1 MLLLIVNLYWA
12 SQQNYN
18 NHYYFE
24 IKALPMGLCSI
35 CKGLSDDGMDEKMK
49 KKLNLELGSFSKK
62 MEKEDRVDSIINKI

>member
-1 MLLLIVNLYWA
+1 
-12 SQQNYN
+12 
-18 NHYYFE
+18 
-24 IKALPMGLCSI
+24 MGLCSI